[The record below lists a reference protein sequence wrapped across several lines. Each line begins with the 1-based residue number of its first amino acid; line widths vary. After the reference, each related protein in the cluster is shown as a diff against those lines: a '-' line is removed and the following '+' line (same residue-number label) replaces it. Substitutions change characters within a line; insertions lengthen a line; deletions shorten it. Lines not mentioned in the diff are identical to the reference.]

1 MILIK
6 IRNNIK
12 VTLQCFYYKK
22 GAELTCSS
30 GVEKKLMREITPA
43 NRVQSLTIYF
53 TLTFPLIKTN
63 WFPSNFGKINKNN

>member
-1 MILIK
+1 MILQK
-6 IRNNIK
+6 IRNN
-12 VTLQCFYYKK
+12 TCNLFSFKK
-22 GAELTCSS
+22 KTELTCSP

-63 WFPSNFGKINKNN
+63 